1 MEKSCK
7 FLVLCT
13 KAQMLQAGL
22 ALEEERAALGKGP
35 YGPVGFIFSLP
46 PWKKLLADPLCIVP
60 QKELG
65 F

>member
-7 FLVLCT
+7 FLVVCT
-13 KAQMLQAGL
+13 KAQMLQAGF
-22 ALEEERAALGKGP
+22 ALEGGLLWGKGA

-46 PWKKLLADPLCIVP
+46 PWKRLLADPLCIVP